1 MTPCGHNFCEG
12 CIVECINRKHVCPC
26 CNHEVTK
33 TQLVKNHH
41 LDNLLAT
48 INREKEE
55 ASKRYFS
62 KLINQGTTIVDGSDI
77 SPSPATSSSSAGMS
91 PIEELFQKHM
101 KRSLLAYKEYYKD
114 MKKKYKKT
122 EELIREECIDACQQL
137 EKQVDLRKSG
147 SAARDRRIE
156 ALRLECNNRLEALA
170 HSFQQASAHLLAAYD
185 KLATFPLF
193 PLLSLLLSLPVVVV
207 FLFYLWSC
215 VGSPLSFALFVD
227 MWGRGY
233 ANGYGYGR
241 DWVCGCGHRYLS
253 ESVPVPSF
261 LPVEVSV
268 VLPSHSI
275 RVEKVT
281 LKPTDGVREV
291 RRILEQRLRDL
302 GNPLTSFSS
311 SAYFVLSSPLEG
323 GEQIILDDQDKPI
336 TQYKA
341 ITPGSEIILKGDFL
355 LESDKPKE
363 CFTASFQKGA
373 NMTCD
378 YFTCKDCKFN
388 WICQTC
394 ATECHKGHQ
403 LVPYISNHKAN
414 WACCYCMKNRTCK
427 IPNAKTKGK

>member
-1 MTPCGHNFCEG
+1 MDDDADLCIPIKSIYEEFSCPICFNPITSCFMTPCGHNFCEG

-185 KLATFPLF
+185 K
-193 PLLSLLLSLPVVVV
+193 
-207 FLFYLWSC
+207 
-215 VGSPLSFALFVD
+215 
-227 MWGRGY
+227 
-233 ANGYGYGR
+233 
-241 DWVCGCGHRYLS
+241 YLS

>member
-185 KLATFPLF
+185 K
-193 PLLSLLLSLPVVVV
+193 
-207 FLFYLWSC
+207 
-215 VGSPLSFALFVD
+215 
-227 MWGRGY
+227 
-233 ANGYGYGR
+233 
-241 DWVCGCGHRYLS
+241 YLS

>member
-185 KLATFPLF
+185 K
-193 PLLSLLLSLPVVVV
+193 
-207 FLFYLWSC
+207 
-215 VGSPLSFALFVD
+215 
-227 MWGRGY
+227 
-233 ANGYGYGR
+233 
-241 DWVCGCGHRYLS
+241 YLS

-311 SAYFVLSSPLEG
+311 SAYFVLSRSV
-323 GEQIILDDQDKPI
+323 PI
-336 TQYKA
+336 VLFVINTN
-341 ITPGSEIILKGDFL
+341 
-355 LESDKPKE
+355 
-363 CFTASFQKGA
+363 TAA
-373 NMTCD
+373 
-378 YFTCKDCKFN
+378 
-388 WICQTC
+388 
-394 ATECHKGHQ
+394 A
-403 LVPYISNHKAN
+403 L
-414 WACCYCMKNRTCK
+414 
-427 IPNAKTKGK
+427 